1 MKLIPL
7 GKRLTLRKGMQVF
20 NFSKGLTS
28 VSLVLI
34 GSALLT
40 ACGKEDTD
48 AVANNSK
55 ATSGKAVNAQGM
67 TDEGMKAQKE
77 FEESNKP
84 LRAEFSAPGL
94 ADEASYLNIQSKL
107 SAIQIYTAKRNWSEN
122 ADEIAQSLSGAL
134 LVKSD
139 LPELSQY
146 ETEFAASQDAFKK
159 RELAEKISTLV
170 KAQAQ
175 KIDGNIRVKMIVD
188 ADFKTY
194 DFESRSFV
202 SNSCIFSEKLDY
214 TKSEMSNPNTYAKAQ
229 KPRCYLQPSTT
240 NFLVGVVNGSKLN
253 LKIDQEEVAKKLED
267 VRGSAQFEIFGYV
280 SSVERERI
288 GGVLRDKRYLM
299 IDPQKVN
306 VIDKGVILYSKTF

>member
-55 ATSGKAVNAQGM
+55 ATSGKAANAQGM

-94 ADEASYLNIQSKL
+94 ADEASYVNIQSKL

-134 LVKSD
+134 LVKTD

-146 ETEFAASQDAFKK
+146 ETEYAASQDAFKK

-170 KAQAQ
+170 KSQAQ

-194 DFESRSFV
+194 DFESHSFV

-267 VRGSAQFEIFGYV
+267 VRATAQFEIFGYV

-306 VIDKGVILYSKTF
+306 VIDKDVILYSKTF

>member
-1 MKLIPL
+1 
-7 GKRLTLRKGMQVF
+7 MQVP
-20 NFSKGLTS
+20 NFSRGLTA
-28 VSLVLI
+28 VSFVLI

-40 ACGKEDTD
+40 ACGREGSD
-48 AVANNSK
+48 AVASK
-55 ATSGKAVNAQGM
+55 SSTTSAKTVNAQGM
-67 TDEGMKAQKE
+67 TEEGIKAQKE

-84 LRAEFSAPGL
+84 LRAEFSAPSL

-107 SAIQIYTAKRNWSEN
+107 SAIQIYTAKRDWEEN
-122 ADEIAQSLSGAL
+122 PEEIAQSLSGAL
-134 LVKSD
+134 LVESD

-159 RELAEKISTLV
+159 RELAEKIATLV

-175 KIDGNIRVKMIVD
+175 KVDGNIRVRMIVD

-214 TKSEMSNPNTYAKAQ
+214 TKAEMSNPNTYAKAQ
-229 KPRCYLQPSTT
+229 QPRCYLQPSTT

-253 LKIDQEEVAKKLED
+253 LKIDQEEVARKLEGA
-267 VRGSAQFEIFGYV
+267 RGSLQFEIFGYI